1 MKSLADALP
10 PEIARQIDPDWR
22 KNEAAYWAVRD
33 QLLSQYQ
40 GQWIGFAD
48 GAVIASGTSPVAVF
62 HAAEATGRNP
72 FVTCVGRED
81 EPVRM
86 RRVSFAYDG
95 SYPGEPLPI
104 LTLEFRP
111 VSGSPGVTLDRVIAD
126 TGADASALPW
136 ADCQGLQ
143 LTAAQGRPGWMGGV
157 AGGTA
162 PTLHFRV
169 WVYLDGQ
176 EYPCRLQADFVG
188 NERILG
194 RDVLNRL
201 ETLFRGPAGEVVVNS
216 LQLDQDLSLLNRA
229 ADVGIDLGD
238 LAGGG
243 CRDHGLHFHRFEDHQ
258 DIIDL
263 DGLPDL
269 DRDAGDHARE
279 GTAADLALVGHGS
292 TAGLHRGRGAG
303 SGRGN
308 AGLTGGGNV
317 AGVRLLRLED
327 LDLGL
332 VHPAVD
338 GDLQFQSRLLV

>member
-10 PEIARQIDPDWR
+10 PEIAQQIDPDWR

-72 FVTCVGRED
+72 FVTCVGHED
-81 EPVRM
+81 EPIRM

-111 VSGSPGVTLDRVIAD
+111 VSGVARGDLGSSHRRHGGRRQR
-126 TGADASALPW
+126 LPW

-201 ETLFRGPAGEVVVNS
+201 EMLFRGPAGEVVVN
-216 LQLDQDLSLLNRA
+216 
-229 ADVGIDLGD
+229 
-238 LAGGG
+238 
-243 CRDHGLHFHRFEDHQ
+243 
-258 DIIDL
+258 
-263 DGLPDL
+263 P
-269 DRDAGDHARE
+269 
-279 GTAADLALVGHGS
+279 
-292 TAGLHRGRGAG
+292 
-303 SGRGN
+303 
-308 AGLTGGGNV
+308 
-317 AGVRLLRLED
+317 
-327 LDLGL
+327 
-332 VHPAVD
+332 
-338 GDLQFQSRLLV
+338 